1 MGPSISSDAP
11 DLDAGDL
18 TTWLRGL
25 PAAIAGQVDADVP
38 CGTCTGCC
46 TSSQFITID
55 PDEADALAHIPAE
68 LRFPAPGGPPGRVL
82 LGYDERGHC
91 PMLVDGACRIY
102 EHRPRT
108 CRTYDCRVFPA
119 AGLEPD
125 EATKAAIADRVRR
138 WRFTYD
144 DDPDG
149 GPVRHAAV
157 QATAAFVQARLG
169 EWPAGT
175 LPSTTTHQAV
185 LATQLHHLFV
195 ATDARTG
202 ALTLVDPDPDRV
214 RTAIDA
220 LRP

>member
-1 MGPSISSDAP
+1 
-11 DLDAGDL
+11 
-18 TTWLRGL
+18 
-25 PAAIAGQVDADVP
+25 
-38 CGTCTGCC
+38 
-46 TSSQFITID
+46 
-55 PDEADALAHIPAE
+55 
-68 LRFPAPGGPPGRVL
+68 
-82 LGYDERGHC
+82 
-91 PMLVDGACRIY
+91 MLVDGACGIY

-125 EATKAAIADRVRR
+125 EATKAAIAERVRR
-138 WRFTYD
+138 WRFTYA

-157 QATAAFVQARLG
+157 QAAAAFVQARLG

-185 LATQLHHLFV
+185 LATQVHHLFV
-195 ATDARTG
+195 ASDPVTS
-202 ALTLVDPDPDRV
+202 ALTLVDPDPDEV

>member
-1 MGPSISSDAP
+1 MSAPSPADP
-11 DLDAGDL
+11 GTLPAGDL
-18 TTWLRGL
+18 SAWLDAL
-25 PAAIAGQVDADVP
+25 PGAIAGDHDADVP

-46 TSSQFITID
+46 TSSQFIAIG
-55 PDEADALAHIPAE
+55 PDEVDALRLIPVE
-68 LRFPAPGGPPGRVL
+68 LRFPAPGRPAGHVL

-125 EATKAAIADRVRR
+125 DAAKAAIAERVRR
-138 WRFTYD
+138 WRFAH
-144 DDPDG
+144 DG
-149 GPVRHAAV
+149 ADGPIRHEAVRAA
-157 QATAAFVQARLG
+157 AAFIQARTAD
-169 EWPAGT
+169 WPRGT

-185 LATQLHHLFV
+185 LATQLHELFL
-195 ATDARTG
+195 ATDPASG
-202 ALTLVDPDPDRV
+202 ALTLVEPDAAAV

-220 LRP
+220 HRP

>member
-1 MGPSISSDAP
+1 MATSTSSDAP
-11 DLDAGDL
+11 DLPAGDL
-18 TTWLRGL
+18 TTWLRAL
-25 PAAIAGQVDADVP
+25 PAAIAGQLDAEVP

-46 TSSQFITID
+46 TSSQFVAID
-55 PDEADALAHIPAE
+55 ADEVDALAHIPAE

-91 PMLVDGACRIY
+91 PLLVDGACRIY

-119 AGLEPD
+119 AGLDLD
-125 EATKAAIADRVRR
+125 EATKAAIAERARR

-144 DDPDG
+144 DDPGG

-157 QATAAFVQARLG
+157 RAAAAFVRAHLG
-169 EWPAGT
+169 TWPPGA

-185 LATQLHHLFV
+185 LATQLHHLFLAV
-195 ATDARTG
+195 DPATG
-202 ALTLVDPDPDRV
+202 ALALVDPDPEQV